1 MSLSWD
7 PVYDSQSVAVL
18 LAIAIVALLLWV
30 TPSGT
35 TPYRRRILLLLR
47 GLAAIALVL
56 TLVRPALVQT
66 DNRPTV
72 ATLVIAADSS
82 RSMTLASGELS
93 SDSGSQTRWEQQRML
108 LESLARQLGLNDE
121 RLNVALFQYDQTTSS
136 IGGGPVK
143 DLGEWIEPLSQID
156 PAGNLTDLAGPLQT
170 ATDAARTTP
179 LAGVVLFGDGTQTF
193 TPGASGED
201 DLGSVNIGP
210 MDAAKLIGAM
220 GVPLWTVALGPDS
233 QAGAVRDVAVV
244 SLPETYRMFSGNE
257 TEIAFEVAVQGYPG
271 RTIPITLTWVN
282 QNNQSTIAASRT
294 LPASGNRDTVP
305 LRVPLIAPEAG
316 TYRLIV
322 QAESPAGE
330 TDTSNDRQLAFVDV
344 RSGGGRVLY
353 LEGTP
358 RLEQM
363 FLRRAVRRFPD
374 LELAYRWI
382 PRDTSSRWPI
392 DLSDDLQPGRYDIVI
407 LGDLHSA
414 ALGEK
419 QLRTLAEMVNEGTAL
434 LTLGGEHAY
443 GPGGYADSPLAQVLP
458 VEMDASVRQSPGPI
472 ASEAG
477 AASDATPGQIKK
489 PFRLNV
495 RRPHPIT
502 TIVTGDSSWTSL
514 PEMPGA
520 NRWTGVRVA
529 PGVQVLLD
537 AGKQLNINT
546 ADDQVQPMM
555 VIGEYGQGRVAS
567 VAFDSTWTWW
577 RGGANEFH
585 RRYWRQLMLWLLS
598 REETDE
604 DQIRIEMSPRRF
616 IASEG
621 SAFTASV
628 TRAGATPTNADA
640 VSNRVAEI
648 QLEDGT
654 TQNVPAQTTV
664 QQNDQSQLVRISG
677 SVPTGLPPG
686 IHSLKVSIEGTNP
699 MSSTMPFQVIDDT
712 REFIADAP
720 NHALLGRLASATSAA
735 GGESFRADQ
744 IEQLA
749 ERITDQ
755 RRRAQRVVI
764 EKKRLGDDPITGW
777 MLFVL
782 FAGSLSIEWY
792 LRRQWGLA

>member
-18 LAIAIVALLLWV
+18 LAIAVIALLLWV

-35 TPYRRRILLLLR
+35 TTFRRRVLLLLR
-47 GLAAIALVL
+47 GVAAIALVL

-72 ATLVIAADSS
+72 ATLIIAADSS

-93 SDSGSQTRWEQQRML
+93 SVSGSQTRWRQQREL
-108 LESLARQLGLNDE
+108 LESLARRLGVTDE
-121 RLNVALFQYDQTTSS
+121 RLNVSLFQYDQTTSS
-136 IGGGPVK
+136 IGSGPAK
-143 DLGEWIEPLSQID
+143 DLNELIESFSQID
-156 PAGNLTDLAGPLQT
+156 PEGNLTDLAGPLQT
-170 ATDAARTTP
+170 ATDAVRTNP
-179 LAGVVLFGDGTQTF
+179 LAGVVLFGDGTQTA
-193 TPGASGED
+193 TPGRRASDEP
-201 DLGSVNIGP
+201 GSDTVNP
-210 MDAAKLIGAM
+210 LDAAKLIGET

-233 QAGAVRDVAVV
+233 QAATVRDVAVA
-244 SLPETYRMFSGNE
+244 SLPETYQMFSGNE
-257 TEIAFEVAVQGYPG
+257 TEIAFEVAAQGYPG
-271 RTIPITLTWVN
+271 RTIPVTLRWVN
-282 QNNQSTIAASRT
+282 QDDQSTVAASRT
-294 LPASGNRDTVP
+294 VNIDANQDTAA

-382 PRDTSSRWPI
+382 PRDTSGRWPI
-392 DLSDDLQPGRYDIVI
+392 DLSDDLQPGRFDIVI

-414 ALGEK
+414 ALGDE
-419 QLRTLAEMVNEGTAL
+419 QLRVLAEMADDGVAL
-434 LTLGGEHAY
+434 LTLGGVHAY
-443 GPGGYADSPLAQVLP
+443 GPGGYADSPLAPVLP
-458 VEMDASVRQSPGPI
+458 VEMDASVRQPPGPI
-472 ASEAG
+472 TKESD
-477 AASDATPGQIKK
+477 AASSSTPGQIGK
-489 PFRLNV
+489 PFRLKV
-495 RRPHPIT
+495 RRSHPIT
-502 TIVTGDSSWTSL
+502 TIATGDSSWTSL

-520 NRWTGVRVA
+520 NRWPGVRVA
-529 PGVQVLLD
+529 PGVQVLLE
-537 AGKQLNINT
+537 AENLSGSNR
-546 ADDQVQPMM
+546 DDGQGQPMM
-555 VIGEYGQGRVAS
+555 VVGEYGRGRVAS
-567 VAFDSTWTWW
+567 VAFDSTWIWW

-585 RRYWRQLMLWLLS
+585 RRFWRQLMLWLLS

-604 DQIRIEMSPRRF
+604 NQIRIEMSPRRF
-616 IASEG
+616 IASAG
-621 SAFTASV
+621 SEFTASV
-628 TRAGATPTNADA
+628 TRAVATPTSSDPI
-640 VSNRVAEI
+640 AEI
-648 QLEDGT
+648 RLEDGSQQSVP
-654 TQNVPAQTTV
+654 TQTSV
-664 QQNDQSQLVRISG
+664 QQNGQSEIVRITG
-677 SVPTGLPPG
+677 SIPADLPPG
-686 IHSLKVSIEGTNP
+686 IHSLQVSTVGAKLL
-699 MSSTMPFQVIDDT
+699 SSTMPFQVIDDT

-720 NHALLGRLASATSAA
+720 NHALLGRLASVTAAA

-749 ERITDQ
+749 DRITEQ

-777 MLFVL
+777 LLFAL